1 MDNIKKIKVGVIG
14 ATGFT
19 GQMLVRILSAHP
31 RVELSYL
38 SSRTYRPVAYSV
50 LHPPFQGIVDLAC
63 EPFNLKKAAKEC
75 DVVFL
80 ALPHMVSMTVAGKFL
95 AKGKKVID
103 LAADYRIKDA
113 SLYRKY
119 FAKAHTDKKNLK
131 NAVYGL
137 PEFSRKQI
145 ACTSLVANPG
155 CYPTSILLALVPLF
169 KEKKISREVIAHSV
183 SSITGAGR
191 KAKLEYHYSNIAGN
205 LWAYKPFTHQHVP
218 EMLESL
224 ETLTGQKVSLSFV
237 PHVGSIDGIY
247 STLWVSLKRKMTG
260 SALLGVYEKY
270 YAKAPFVRVKDG
282 PAQLKNV
289 TGTNFCE
296 IGVDISVDGKK
307 AVVTSC
313 IDNLIKGA
321 AGSAVQNMNIMYGL
335 DETEGLI

>member
-1 MDNIKKIKVGVIG
+1 MNKNKKIKAGVVG

-19 GQMLVRILSAHP
+19 GQMLVRILSSHP
-31 RVELSYL
+31 SVELVYL
-38 SSRTYRPVAYSV
+38 SSRTYRPVDYSE
-50 LHPPFQGIVDLAC
+50 LHPQFKGIVDIPC
-63 EPFNLKKAAKEC
+63 EPFHLKKASQKC

-95 AKGKKVID
+95 NAGKKVID
-103 LAADYRIKDA
+103 LAADYRVKDS

-119 FAKAHTDKKNLK
+119 FGKSHIDKKNLK
-131 NAVYGL
+131 VAVYGL

-145 ACTSLVANPG
+145 ATAALLANPG
-155 CYPTSILLALVPLF
+155 CYPTSVLLALIPLL
-169 KEKKISREVIAHSV
+169 KEKKIEPEVIVSSV

-205 LWAYKPFTHQHVP
+205 IWAYKPFSHQHVP
-218 EMLESL
+218 EMLECL
-224 ETLTGQKVSLSFV
+224 KLLTRQKVSLTFI
-237 PHVGSIDGIY
+237 PHVAPVDGIY
-247 STLWVSLKRKMTG
+247 STISVRCKRKMTVSG
-260 SALLGVYEKY
+260 FLNIYKKY
-270 YAKAPFVRVKDG
+270 YVNAPFVRFKDV

-296 IGVDISVDGKK
+296 IGVNVSADGAKG
-307 AVVTSC
+307 VVTSC

-321 AGSAVQNMNIMYGL
+321 AGSAVQNMNIMFGL